1 MRLQGLTVHVL
12 RVMGTITVLVLLLAV
27 VVGAAQNL
35 PAASEQGQNV
45 LTSTESVRQVE
56 DTVTVCSVLIGGT
69 ALLAGLVWMEK
80 LR

>member
-1 MRLQGLTVHVL
+1 MRLQGMMVHVL
-12 RVMGTITVLVLLLAV
+12 RVMGTIIVLVLLLAV

-35 PAASEQGQNV
+35 PAASEQGGAV
-45 LTSTESVRQVE
+45 LTSAESVRQVE

-69 ALLAGLVWMEK
+69 ALLAGLVWMER